1 MCLPPFCVVTM
12 EQRVYP
18 APAAGTDTLLR
29 FEQPTAAHLSSA
41 VFSSINTL
49 DKTIAVPHGSSK
61 VVLHTFSGSSQ
72 SSMDFMPG
80 QQVLS
85 PGDPVSFTPAGG
97 RSSNGVLPYF
107 GVEIVTALPP
117 PAAASNV
124 VVSSKFLS
132 LEQATCFRTPP
143 HPPRHRRRARFPA
156 GTNMMLLSGL
166 PPPHPSIC
174 QRCCAW
180 LTFVLC

>member
-1 MCLPPFCVVTM
+1 MLAFVLTILAMTVSAPPAPEPSWSWLEDGKPLQLNRYNQTTQRATEADGTVASRTTLTSPARLTVVTV

-29 FEQPTAAHLSSA
+29 FEQPTAAHPSSA

-49 DKTIAVPHGSSK
+49 DKTIAVPRGSSK

-85 PGDPVSFTPAGG
+85 PGDPVAFTPAGG

-107 GVEIVTALPP
+107 GIEIVTA
-117 PAAASNV
+117 ASNGV
-124 VVSSKFLS
+124 VFSKF
-132 LEQATCFRTPP
+132 
-143 HPPRHRRRARFPA
+143 
-156 GTNMMLLSGL
+156 
-166 PPPHPSIC
+166 
-174 QRCCAW
+174 
-180 LTFVLC
+180 